1 MGRFW
6 KQYLRLLL
14 AAIAIFVPFLI
25 GNERAEITNLHVQKE
40 RLALEDSG
48 LVCSEE
54 ETTVSAE
61 TPQENK
67 NVLLFITCSGFLE

>member
-54 ETTVSAE
+54 
-61 TPQENK
+61 
-67 NVLLFITCSGFLE
+67 